1 MQSRIVI
8 SAVMGIAAGAT
19 VLVAGTGAA
28 SATSTPSCDTRVWTD
43 DVQGRPAGLTVHS
56 KGGVYLWHAR
66 DGFHLRVTHRR
77 GDRRVYAGSIVSPVR
92 IHGVQRVRKEWRD
105 KVWLSKDRKTL
116 HFRFVN
122 RGKLDGVNFRT
133 ACASSLTITAAK
145 GGGRTLP
152 PKRVYLGVDRVNP
165 PSVPFTVHRQG

>member
-8 SAVMGIAAGAT
+8 SAFMGVAAGAT
-19 VLVAGTGAA
+19 VLVAGAGAA
-28 SATSTPSCDTRVWTD
+28 SATPSCDTRVWSD
-43 DVQGRPAGLTVHS
+43 DVQGRPAGLTTYS

-77 GDRRVYAGSIVSPVR
+77 GDKRVYAGSIVSPTR
-92 IHGVQRVRKEWRD
+92 IHGVKRVRKEWRD
-105 KVWLSKDRKTL
+105 RIWLSKDRKTL

-122 RGKLDGVNFRT
+122 RGKIDGVNFRT
-133 ACASSLTITAAK
+133 ACATSLTVTAAK

-152 PKRVYLGVDRVNP
+152 PKRVYLGEDRVNP
-165 PSVPFTVHRQG
+165 ASVPFTVNRQD

>member
-8 SAVMGIAAGAT
+8 SAVMGAVAGAS
-19 VLVAGTGAA
+19 VLVASAGAA
-28 SATSTPSCDTRVWTD
+28 SATTPSCDTRVWAD
-43 DVQGRPAGLTVHS
+43 DLQGRPAGLSKHS

-66 DGFHLRVTHRR
+66 DGFHLRVTHRFN
-77 GDRRVYAGSIVSPVR
+77 DRRVYAGSIVSPVR
-92 IHGVQRVRKEWRD
+92 IHGVERIRKEWRD
-105 KVWLSKDRKTL
+105 RVWLSKDRKTL

-122 RGKLDGVNFRT
+122 RGKMDGVNFRT
-133 ACASSLTITAAK
+133 ACASSLTVTAAK

-165 PSVPFTVHRQG
+165 ESVPFTVHRQD